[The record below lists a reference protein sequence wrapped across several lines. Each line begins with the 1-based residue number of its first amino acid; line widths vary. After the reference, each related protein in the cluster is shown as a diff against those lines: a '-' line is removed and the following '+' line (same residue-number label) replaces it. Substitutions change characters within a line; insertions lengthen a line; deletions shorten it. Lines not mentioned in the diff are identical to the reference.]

1 MYTPK
6 ILSLSKRLALI
17 LGDVTILL
25 FALAVSL
32 AIRYQTV
39 LVGGVFEQHAL
50 AFTPIFVVS
59 LIAFFIAGLYDK
71 DSFIYQG
78 KIFSRLSSSY
88 IAIIIFSLAIFYIF
102 PYAGLTP
109 KITLAWYVFVSY
121 AFVFTWRMAIRSLF
135 TFQTRYK
142 TVLIGEGSAFDELAK
157 YLQETKSHPFVLVSY
172 LSPKEAEYEFG
183 RGTFPKD
190 ITAIIFDFKDTA
202 LESLQEYIYQKGV
215 EEGVFLID
223 AIKVY
228 EDVFEKL
235 YLPTLNYGWF
245 FEHSLTR
252 RLYTF
257 FKRTFDVLVAL
268 PLGLFTLI
276 LSPFVA
282 LAIKLETNGPIL
294 IHQKRLGRFGKT
306 VTMFK
311 FRTMTFSDEGVWLK
325 EKGNTNKVTKV
336 GHFLRASRI
345 DELPQL
351 WNILKGE
358 LSLIGPRPD
367 IFSLGEKL
375 QTEIPYY
382 QLRYIVTPG
391 LSGWAQIMQEKPP
404 QSVEETRLRLQ
415 YDLYYIKH
423 RSLLLELS
431 IALKTIK
438 TLLMRTGM

>member
-6 ILSLSKRLALI
+6 ILSFSKRFALVTGDVLVLLLAL
-17 LGDVTILL
+17 
-25 FALAVSL
+25 LASL
-32 AIRYQTV
+32 SVRYQTT
-39 LVGGVFEQHAL
+39 LPGALYQQHL
-50 AFTPIFVVS
+50 PAFIPIFLVS

-71 DSFIYQG
+71 DSFIYQE
-78 KIFSRLSSSY
+78 KILSRLSSSY
-88 IAIIIFSLAIFYIF
+88 VAIIIASLSIFYIF

-109 KITLAWYVFVSY
+109 KITLVWYLGISY
-121 AFVFTWRMAIRSLF
+121 AFIFIWRVLVRSFFTL
-135 TFQTRYK
+135 QTRYK
-142 TVLIGEGSAFDELAK
+142 TVLIGEGSGFDELK
-157 YLQETKSHPFVLVSY
+157 NYLKQTHGHPFVLTNY
-172 LSPKEAEYEFG
+172 LSLAEAEYEFT
-183 RGTFPKD
+183 RGSFPQD
-190 ITAIIFDFKDTA
+190 ATAIIFDFKDKSI
-202 LESLQEYIYQKGV
+202 EPLQEHIYQRGL
-215 EEGVFLID
+215 EGVFLID
-223 AIKVY
+223 AIRLY

-245 FEHSLTR
+245 FEYSLTR

-257 FKRTFDVLVAL
+257 FKRVFDILVAL
-268 PLGLFTLI
+268 PLGVVTLI
-276 LSPFVA
+276 LFPFVA
-282 LAIKLETNGPIL
+282 FAIKLEGSGPIL
-294 IHQKRLGRFGKT
+294 IRQKRLGRFGHS
-306 VTMFK
+306 VGMFK

-325 EKGNTNKVTKV
+325 EKGNTNKVTRV
-336 GHFLRASRI
+336 GYFLRASRI

-375 QTEIPYY
+375 EAEIPYY